1 MWKCLKVLWEV
12 NFIPFDKPIGKPI
25 FGQSNMNL
33 YAPNFASE
41 RAGLCLTLSDY
52 VSLADC
58 LLVGGDFNMIEDVAD
73 RMGDITTTISRW
85 ELSVE
90 TSFVLSMVYLIY
102 EKCIHFHVYKDPFSF
117 LDQMGVWLLQTC
129 LG

>member
-58 LLVGGDFNMIEDVAD
+58 WMVGGDFNMIEDVAD
-73 RMGDITTTISRW
+73 RMRGTTTTISGW
-85 ELSVE
+85 EA
-90 TSFVLSMVYLIY
+90 
-102 EKCIHFHVYKDPFSF
+102 KCWDYFCFTYGF
-117 LDQMGVWLLQTC
+117 LDLWKVHSFSHIQRSL
-129 LG
+129 